1 MSTEGLIIGGII
13 FLITLG
19 WIATPLIKQRKA
31 ARGGIN
37 LEKTR
42 EQILMRYERVLNN
55 IRDLDEDHA
64 TGKMPTQD
72 YQVEREQWMQEGSKV
87 LAELDALQGTKTKAM
102 PMPSVKDSDV
112 DDKIEDAVAAYRSRA
127 KQT

>member
-19 WIATPLIKQRKA
+19 WIAMPLIRQRKA

-87 LAELDALQGTKTKAM
+87 LAELDALQGTKTQAV
-102 PMPSVKDSDV
+102 PLSSVKDNDV